1 MPPAAARVLLVDDKP
16 EMLDGLQIMLGS
28 RFPVSVAGSGV
39 EALVRCERE
48 GPFAVVV
55 SDFAMPGMTGIELF
69 SELRQRWPDTVRIM
83 LTGCSDFGLALE
95 ALEQGAIFRFLTKPP
110 VPSRVLAAV
119 AEGAERFAQCE
130 AERALTEQLLFAQD
144 TLRTFQDT
152 LTARLDDE
160 VGRMQSLERS
170 AGALA
175 NATSFDEILTR
186 TEEAVLGLLGSR
198 ARLVEVR
205 APASGLEIVSRPGV
219 IPGEK
224 RALSILETSGR
235 LAAEGLRQRER
246 TQSARRTTLR
256 ALESLARCR
265 DDVTGSHLRRVGEY
279 SVILARALRSES
291 GAQAL
296 DERFVEHLAAAA
308 PLHDIGKVAIPDA
321 ILQKPDELDEG
332 DWEIVRTHPQVG
344 ADILR
349 SLIDAVEDDGFL
361 RTALDVTWTHH
372 ERWDGQGYPRGLAG
386 TDIPLAGRIVAVAD
400 AYDVVT
406 SERPYKRAGTHA
418 AGVARIR
425 EQRGAAFD
433 PLVVD
438 AFLAR
443 EQEIEAALGRCLA
456 RAEAA

>member
-1 MPPAAARVLLVDDKP
+1 
-16 EMLDGLQIMLGS
+16 
-28 RFPVSVAGSGV
+28 
-39 EALVRCERE
+39 
-48 GPFAVVV
+48 
-55 SDFAMPGMTGIELF
+55 MPGMTGIELF

-144 TLRTFQDT
+144 TLRSSDCMRPTSSS
-152 LTARLDDE
+152 R
-160 VGRMQSLERS
+160 RS